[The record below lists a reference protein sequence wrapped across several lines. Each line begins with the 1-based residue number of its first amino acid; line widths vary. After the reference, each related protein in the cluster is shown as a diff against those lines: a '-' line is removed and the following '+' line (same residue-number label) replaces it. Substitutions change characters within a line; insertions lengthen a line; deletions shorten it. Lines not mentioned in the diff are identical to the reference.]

1 MDSVQLTSVSPDFTP
16 RRLMFGDVAFNKVY
30 HLAKDRVIGRNML
43 RLYQKVHLR
52 RGFVTIIICNLWRI
66 DRSLCSPD
74 VETLLWDFESDSWQ
88 PSLCN
93 YKVWPFISLLPIH
106 RVSSPSRKEQQS
118 LSDALTVLR
127 HALKYVL
134 DQSGFQKLPRN
145 KSSLLEEAFLRQQ
158 LGVKTS
164 RSRFQLDHR
173 RAGAA
178 MRALRKNLW
187 VEVIDQ
193 KVLSLTSSMVGYR
206 ARIGLTD
213 YLRCASH
220 WTGLK
225 RVALE
230 HRNCVP
236 LLQDIAPRHWARP
249 DLFSRNLWVTGTRKT
264 TLIDRRGFMCR
275 DCYDS
280 PQYLSSLQS
289 KADFRWLVQA
299 PTSVLNHLKGRLKT
313 SGQPHM
319 PRWVRLLRLTQPP
332 SRIPSFAMVIAID
345 AISLHRL
352 SPENPCDVRLLR
364 TWLCECSRLWQEE
377 GFSVFRQSMRLRDPN
392 SLSNQLRHAMDWF
405 RDVGR
410 AAGLPGK
417 QMGWEAIKHHSD
429 IYHQQLMQEG
439 EGPRGRRNE
448 RQLSWTAPVQ
458 RLEADG
464 LKADAL
470 LSSAGLREEG
480 QRMHHCV
487 GGYDNRCAEGEY
499 LVYALSTAEGSDR
512 ATLGLRVQ
520 RTGKVAVDQLFGPCN
535 QEASTTFHKFAR
547 VIVKEINSVAILEN
561 AA

>member
-1 MDSVQLTSVSPDFTP
+1 MDSVQPTSVSPDFTP
-16 RRLMFGDVAFNKVY
+16 KRFMFGDVAFNKVY
-30 HLAKDRVIGRNML
+30 RLAKDRVIERNML

-74 VETLLWDFESDSWQ
+74 VETFLWDFDSNTWQ

-93 YKVWPFISLLPIH
+93 YKVWPLISLLPIH

-118 LSDALTVLR
+118 LSDAFTVLR
-127 HALKYVL
+127 RALSYVL
-134 DQSGFQKLPRN
+134 DQSGFQKLPRA
-145 KSSLLEEAFLRQQ
+145 KRSRLAEAFLHQQ

-173 RAGAA
+173 RAGSA

-187 VEVIDQ
+187 TEVIDQ

-206 ARIGLTD
+206 ARLGLTD

-236 LLQDIAPRHWARP
+236 LLQDIEPRHWARP
-249 DLFSRNLWVTGTRKT
+249 DLFSRHLWVTGTRKT

-275 DCYDS
+275 DRYE
-280 PQYLSSLQS
+280 PLQYLSSLQS

-299 PTSVLNHLKGRLKT
+299 PTSVLSHLKGSLKT
-313 SGQPHM
+313 SGQPQLS
-319 PRWVRLLRLTQPP
+319 RWVRLLRLAQPQ
-332 SRIPSFAMVIAID
+332 SRIPAFALVIAID
-345 AISLHRL
+345 VISLHRL
-352 SPENPCDVRLLR
+352 SPENPCDVRVLR
-364 TWLCECSRLWQEE
+364 AWFCECSRLWQEE
-377 GFSVFRQSMRLRDPN
+377 GFSAFRQSMRLRGAD

-405 RDVGR
+405 RDGGR
-410 AAGLPGK
+410 AAGLPDK
-417 QMGWEAIKHHSD
+417 QMGWEAIKRHSD
-429 IYHQQLMQEG
+429 IYHQQLMQDG
-439 EGPRGRRNE
+439 EGPRRRRDE
-448 RQLSWTAPVQ
+448 RQLSWTAPVP
-458 RLEADG
+458 RLETDG
-464 LKADAL
+464 LEAEAL

-480 QRMHHCV
+480 RRMHHCV
-487 GGYDNRCAEGEY
+487 GGYDDRCAEGEY
-499 LVYALSTAEGSDR
+499 LVYALSTTEGSDR

-520 RTGKVAVDQLFGPCN
+520 RTGKVAMDQLFGPCN
-535 QEASTTFHKFAR
+535 QEASTAFHKFAR
-547 VIVKEINSVAILEN
+547 VIVKHINGAILEK